1 MKTASESPKTK
12 DPKIQKPKGLECAR
26 GAPGPAAMQIP
37 KVWIFGFLDLWVF
50 GFLGFWNLWVFGFLG
65 FWDLCVF
72 GFLGFLIFGI
82 CESGTVW
89 DSRIYLHCGLAS
101 QEQGSRLG
109 L

>member
-1 MKTASESPKTK
+1 MLVEPRAQLPCTFQRFGFLGFW
-12 DPKIQKPKGLECAR
+12 IFGFL
-26 GAPGPAAMQIP
+26 GFWVFG
-37 KVWIFGFLDLWVF
+37 IFGFLDLWD
-50 GFLGFWNLWVFGFLG
+50 LWVFGFL
-65 FWDLCVF
+65 D
-72 GFLGFLIFGI
+72 FLIFGI

>member
-1 MKTASESPKTK
+1 METASESPKTK
-12 DPKIQKPKGLECAR
+12 DPQIQKPKGLECAR
-26 GAPGPAAMQIP
+26 GAPGPAAMQIS
-37 KVWIFGFLDLWVF
+37 KVWIFWFLDLW
-50 GFLGFWNLWVFGFLG
+50 FLGFWVFGIFGFFDFWVFGTFVFLD
-65 FWDLCVF
+65 FW
-72 GFLGFLIFGI
+72 IFGI